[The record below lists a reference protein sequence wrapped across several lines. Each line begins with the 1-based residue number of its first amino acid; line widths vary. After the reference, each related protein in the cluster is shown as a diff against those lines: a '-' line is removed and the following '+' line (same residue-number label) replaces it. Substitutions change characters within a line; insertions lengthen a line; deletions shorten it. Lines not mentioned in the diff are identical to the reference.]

1 MTITY
6 VLLGVIIVLLCYAI
20 KEITAIYFKV
30 DRMQGQIGFIQ
41 DEIETIKG
49 GNAEAIEE
57 IEKTK
62 NKVDNLNSDIKTE
75 KYLRDKMDEL

>member
-1 MTITY
+1 
-6 VLLGVIIVLLCYAI
+6 
-20 KEITAIYFKV
+20 
-30 DRMQGQIGFIQ
+30 MQGQIGFMQ
-41 DEIETIKG
+41 DEIETIKS

-57 IEKTK
+57 IGKTK

>member
-20 KEITAIYFKV
+20 KEIAAIYFKV
-30 DRMQGQIGFIQ
+30 DRMQGQIGFMQ
-41 DEIETIKG
+41 DEIETIKS

-57 IEKTK
+57 IGKTK